1 MATDAGIL
9 AAAAAFLTPSP
20 CRLSQSEWTQPGLRK
35 AASAPRVAAAS
46 AAAASGT
53 PAASAAS
60 SAAPAVSGSSSNRR
74 FPCCSAAAAALC
86 AASTLKLSRRR
97 VGRMLGRRQQQ
108 RQARGKAVG
117 RRALPLESANF
128 LSFAQELLQNA
139 GAPAHHGSAE
149 DLANVL
155 QHCVNELS
163 AGLEHVARSVVP
175 PAFAEEAKEAI
186 ELDPNTKYLYGA
198 DGAVLVD
205 PMNNKPI
212 PDDWW
217 NGFIGFQ
224 SDIIKDLDQSLRN
237 AGVKEAFGWTIVA
250 YTVFVKVLFY
260 PLQQGQLRSTS
271 MMQLLSPKVKEIQER
286 YKDDPETQQR
296 LLGQLYGVMDVN
308 PLGGCLPVFLQLP
321 IFWSLYGVW
330 RRLAAEKFPHYT
342 EGWLWVPS
350 LAQPNPDFQF
360 KYDWLFEF
368 KDGQPVMGWSDYL
381 SYLVFPVLLVGFTV
395 ISQQQAQAA
404 RPKNAAGDDE
414 TQALILQVLP
424 LISVYFIGSLAL
436 QLPQAVSVYYSVNT
450 VLSVAQTQ
458 LVKDGLRKEIPG
470 YEEFEKTGKFPDGAF
485 EDMVKSGQ
493 PAPKTI
499 HEAALRGDV
508 GILEDMAS
516 ADGVDINSWDEK
528 QIAPLGYAV
537 ACGHLA
543 AVRFLIKRGADLAIK
558 DGQGNTML
566 HYAAG
571 YGHLEVLKELL
582 EASKDVWPKDEWKD
596 VANAKGQSVIDAA
609 RANRK
614 GSVVDFLSDRL
625 GLEADVVEA
634 EVVQLPKRDDA
645 PPSEPKESSEA
656 ADAAKAARAALL
668 AAAGSSSPGSAASEA
683 QPSSSST
690 AAPAADTAASK
701 SAAAMKAALE
711 QMRSNPQAVEQAK
724 KMLGNIPPSMLS
736 MLSGNKLSAE
746 QAQKAMDAMS
756 QMSTEEILLKADAAS
771 QQLASPGSA
780 AAPKETVPL
789 APSGKA
795 PARSVD

>member
-1 MATDAGIL
+1 M
-9 AAAAAFLTPSP
+9 F
-20 CRLSQSEWTQPGLRK
+20 
-35 AASAPRVAAAS
+35 
-46 AAAASGT
+46 
-53 PAASAAS
+53 
-60 SAAPAVSGSSSNRR
+60 
-74 FPCCSAAAAALC
+74 
-86 AASTLKLSRRR
+86 RRR
-97 VGRMLGRRQQQ
+97 QRQQQ
-108 RQARGKAVG
+108 AIRGKAVG
-117 RRALPLESANF
+117 RRALPLESDSF
-128 LSFAQELLQNA
+128 LNLAQELLQNA
-139 GAPAHHGSAE
+139 GAPLQHDSAK

-155 QHCVNELS
+155 QHFANDLS
-163 AGLEHVARSVVP
+163 AGLEHVSRSLVP

-186 ELDPNTKYLYGA
+186 ELDPNTKYLYGK
-198 DGAVLVD
+198 DGAVLLD

-224 SDIIKDLDQSLRN
+224 SDIIKDLDQELRK
-237 AGVKEAFGWTIVA
+237 AGVQQAFGWTIVA
-250 YTVFVKVLFY
+250 YTLFIKVLFY
-260 PLQQGQLRSTS
+260 PLQQGQLKSTS
-271 MMQLLSPKVKEIQER
+271 MMQLLAPKVKEIQER
-286 YKDDPETQQR
+286 YKDDPETQQK

-330 RRLAAEKFPHYT
+330 RRLASEKFPHYD
-342 EGWLWVPS
+342 EPWLWVPS

-360 KYDWLFEF
+360 KYDWLLEF
-368 KDGQPVMGWSDYL
+368 KDGQPIMGWNDYL
-381 SYLVFPVLLVGFTV
+381 SYLVFPVILVGFTV

-404 RPKNAAGDDE
+404 KPPTAGGEDE
-414 TQALILQVLP
+414 SQAILLKVLP
-424 LISVYFIGSLAL
+424 LVSVYFIGSLAL

-470 YEEFEKTGKFPDGAF
+470 YEEFEKTGTFPDGTF

-499 HEAALRGDV
+499 HEAALRGDA

-516 ADGVDINSWDEK
+516 ADGVDINAWDEK

-543 AVRFLIKRGADLAIK
+543 SVRFLIKRGAGLAIL

-596 VANAKGQSVIDAA
+596 TKNGKGQTVIDAA

-625 GLEADVVEA
+625 GLEAEVVDA
-634 EVVQLPKRDDA
+634 EVVQLPKSDVLDAEVVPRSEPRESPEADDA
-645 PPSEPKESSEA
+645 I
-656 ADAAKAARAALL
+656 KAARAALL
-668 AAAGSSSPGSAASEA
+668 AAASGSSPGSAASEA
-683 QPSSSST
+683 QPPSP
-690 AAPAADTAASK
+690 PADVPSADTASK
-701 SAAAMKAALE
+701 STAAMKAALE

-724 KMLGNIPPSMLS
+724 KMMGNIPPSMLS

-756 QMSTEEILLKADAAS
+756 EMSTDEILEKADAAS

-780 AAPKETVPL
+780 AEAKETVPSV
-789 APSGKA
+789 PSGKA